1 MRVNSLAFR
10 LFATSFAWTL
20 VVLPVAG
27 LLIYGLYRTDTVSTH
42 DRRINLL
49 LTVILADSID
59 HGGGGEPG
67 QPKEVGE
74 PLFGVPQSGWYWQ
87 IKPLDDKPGRRM
99 TSESLGEGISF
110 PLPSEIGIAPG
121 DDEKRWAIVDGPN
134 NQRLRVLE
142 IINLFGEGADAR
154 RYSISIAGT
163 LSEVERSLSTFRT
176 RLIQAL
182 SLAGV
187 GLLFVTLF
195 QVRFGLYPLRQVERS
210 LAAIR
215 AGEATRLDGH
225 LPDEITPL
233 QVELNAL
240 LKSNQDV
247 VERSRTQV
255 GNLAHALKT
264 PLAVLM
270 NEARDDTS
278 PLATKVSEQT
288 QLMRDQVTHYLN
300 RARMAANVGIIG
312 HATEVRGVAESL
324 SRTLQKIYRDR
335 HLDLEVDCA
344 QDLRFRGERQD
355 LEEMLGN
362 LMDNACKWA
371 HARVR
376 LLARPVANAITIG
389 GLPTQ
394 LEILVEDDG
403 PGLTVEQLAEP
414 MHRGRRLDETKPGSG
429 LGHSIVAELAQ
440 ANNGAFNLAK
450 SDLGGLQ
457 SRLVL
462 PAV

>member
-1 MRVNSLAFR
+1 MKVNSLAFR
-10 LFATSFAWTL
+10 LFATAAAWTL

-27 LLIYGLYRTDTVSTH
+27 LLIYTLYRSDIVSTH

-59 HGGGGEPG
+59 HGGLEPG
-67 QPKEVGE
+67 SPKEVGE
-74 PLFGVPQSGWYWQ
+74 PLFTVAQSGWYWQ
-87 IKPLDDKPGRRM
+87 IKPLDGKPGRRLV
-99 TSESLGEGISF
+99 SESLADDTY
-110 PLPSEIGIAPG
+110 PLPSESKVAPD
-121 DDEKRWAIVDGPN
+121 DDEKRWAIVNGPGGQAMRVAEIMHVFGDGT
-134 NQRLRVLE
+134 
-142 IINLFGEGADAR
+142 DAQ

-163 LSEVERSLSTFRT
+163 LAEVNRSLASFRA
-176 RLIQAL
+176 RLVQAL
-182 SLAGV
+182 SLAGI

-195 QVRFGLYPLRQVERS
+195 QVRFSLHPLRQVEQA
-210 LAAIR
+210 LAEIR
-215 AGEATRLDGH
+215 AGNATKLEGD
-225 LPDEITPL
+225 LPAEIAPL

-240 LKSNQDV
+240 LKSNQEV
-247 VERSRTQV
+247 VERARTQV

-278 PLATKVSEQT
+278 PLGEKVSEQT

-312 HATEVRGVAESL
+312 RTTEVLGVSESL

-335 HLDLEVDCA
+335 HLDLAVECPS
-344 QDLRFRGERQD
+344 DLRFRGERQD

-371 HARVR
+371 QTRVR
-376 LLARPVANAITIG
+376 LVARPLLNG
-389 GLPTQ
+389 GTDQ
-394 LEILVEDDG
+394 HLEILVEDDG
-403 PGLTVEQLAEP
+403 PGLSAEQITEP
-414 MHRGRRLDETKPGSG
+414 VQRGRRLDETMPGSG

-440 ANNGAFNLAK
+440 ANQGQFELSR
-450 SDLGGLQ
+450 SDLGGLRT
-457 SRLVL
+457 RLVL